1 MFGSKGSDDA
11 FFEAFVA
18 HADTSVAAA
27 RLLEQMLA
35 LLPTQG
41 APESYRAASAPSTPA
56 LSDLGRQV
64 KEAESKG
71 DRITHD
77 TIKRLRENWI
87 TPLDRN
93 DIHTLV
99 SRLDDVLDHL
109 EAASDRLVIFELKSA
124 PPEAAELAK
133 LLVRGCETLGKA
145 VALLRSMKN
154 APQILEHCVVA
165 NQIENAADTLHRNA
179 IAEMYR
185 PGSDPLVVMKW
196 RDIFDSLES
205 AADAI
210 EDVANVIEGVVLEYA

>member
-1 MFGSKGSDDA
+1 MFGSKNSDGA
-11 FFEAFVA
+11 FFDAFVA
-18 HADTSVAAA
+18 HAETSVAAA
-27 RLLEQMLA
+27 KLLEQMLA
-35 LLPTQG
+35 LLPTEG
-41 APESYRAASAPSTPA
+41 APESYRAASAPTSPD

-99 SRLDDVLDHL
+99 SRMDDVLDHL

-124 PPEAAELAK
+124 PSEAAQLAK
-133 LLVRGCETLGKA
+133 IIVRGCEILGKA
-145 VALLRSMKN
+145 VGLLRSMKN
-154 APQILEHCVVA
+154 APAILEHCVVA
-165 NQIENAADTLHRNA
+165 NQIENEADSIHRKA

-205 AADAI
+205 AADCC
-210 EDVANVIEGVVLEYA
+210 EDAANVIEGVVLEYA